1 MPIVLLGHREY
12 TEILVEYN
20 FTLCKVNVL
29 WHLSFLG
36 SKMICNVYIVCIE
49 SHDCFWPCM
58 LQFVIHR
65 IHRRNEKE
73 RRRNEDVDA

>member
-1 MPIVLLGHREY
+1 MPIALMDHRKY

-36 SKMICNVYIVCIE
+36 RKMICNVCIAA
-49 SHDCFWPCM
+49 HDFF
-58 LQFVIHR
+58 LAVDVAFVIH
-65 IHRRNEKE
+65 
-73 RRRNEDVDA
+73 

>member
-1 MPIVLLGHREY
+1 MPIVLMDHRKY

-20 FTLCKVNVL
+20 FTLGKVNVL

-36 SKMICNVYIVCIE
+36 RKMIRNVCIA
-49 SHDCFWPCM
+49 SHDFFLAM
-58 LQFVIHR
+58 DVAFVIHR